1 MKSRIIPILRK
12 EVAEIWRDPYTL
24 GIALALPLVMLFL
37 FAYGLNLDVTTIRLL
52 VYDQDQSAESRSYV
66 RAFVNSGYFSVV
78 GGARDE
84 ADIRRALDA
93 GTAQAALVI
102 PPGFG
107 RDLSA
112 GRPVNAQTILD
123 GSFTPTAQIAQTY
136 IMAINEA
143 FSGERVSAFL
153 AARTGRVA
161 SAAVDVEPRVWF
173 NPTLASIN
181 ATVPGLFAVILM
193 AFPPLLSALAIVR
206 EKERGSIQQIF
217 VSPTQPYEFILGKML
232 PYGALAF
239 VEMSIILVAGV
250 FWFRIPFRGNVLLL
264 LAAGLIYVFT
274 SVGIGLLVSTVTR
287 TQVAAVLMSLVL
299 TIMPSFIF
307 SGFIY
312 PIHEMPLQLQLL
324 SAVFPARYFTEIA
337 RGIVMKGVGFAPLA
351 SQFGVL
357 VLYTVL
363 IIGLAAWRFKKKVG

>member
-12 EVAEIWRDPYTL
+12 ELAELWRDPYTL
-24 GIALALPLVMLFL
+24 GIALVLPLVMLFL
-37 FAYGLNLDVTTIRLL
+37 FAYGLNLDVTNIRLL

-66 RAFVNSGYFSVV
+66 QAFVNSRYFSVV
-78 GGARDE
+78 GAARNE
-84 ADIRRALDA
+84 ADITRALEA
-93 GTAQAALVI
+93 GDAQAALVI

-112 GRPVNAQTILD
+112 GRPANAQTILD
-123 GSFTPTAQIAQTY
+123 GSFTPTAQVAQTY
-136 IMAINEA
+136 ITAINEA
-143 FSGERVSAFL
+143 FSAEDLSTYL

-161 SAAVDVEPRVWF
+161 NVAVELEPRVWF

-181 ATVPGLFAVILM
+181 AVVPGLFGMILM

-217 VSPTQPYEFILGKML
+217 VSPTQSYEFIVGKMI

-239 VEMSIILVAGV
+239 VEMLIILAAGV
-250 FWFRIPFRGNVLLL
+250 FWFRIPFQGSVVLL

-274 SVGIGLLVSTVTR
+274 SVGIGLLVSTITR

-299 TIMPSFIF
+299 TMMPSFIF

-312 PIHEMPLQLQLL
+312 PIHEMPVAMQLL
-324 SAVFPARYFTEIA
+324 SAIFPARYFTEIT
-337 RGIVMKGVGFAPLA
+337 RGIVMKGVDFSQLA
-351 SQFGVL
+351 SEFGVL
-357 VLYTVL
+357 ALYTVVV
-363 IIGLAAWRFKKKVG
+363 IGLAAWRSNKKVG